1 MYRFQLSVPTQMG
14 ESVGLVG
21 SVTQL
26 GQWDVTKCV
35 HLRTSSNRHPLW
47 WIDIAID
54 TNSQPQQTL
63 EYKYIRLS
71 ENGQIEWESGL
82 QNRWIPLES
91 DHHSKTLIV
100 EDCSFNHIQSSPYG
114 YYLQPQNNAAVTKP
128 TNGLKILLVG
138 SSVALGCSAWLLK
151 GWAWHLQQ
159 ALQQRFGHQL
169 INRSIIGAN
178 TATIIQRLP
187 EMLATENPDIVII
200 SLSLG
205 NEGLAYCVPRQQQAL
220 QQRFENGLQQL
231 LKITEQTGTRCILGG
246 VYPHGDYSWQ
256 HHSLL
261 KDTRKR
267 MLTWG
272 VPVLDWLPVLN
283 DGRGRWKK
291 GISFDVAH
299 PNTKGHQLMYEAI
312 NLSLFEFDR
321 HQVAKSEQIYLQQGE
336 RLIYRDKQG
345 FSLFSNPHS
354 RHLRIINPSPHSYT
368 ITPSWQELQNK
379 LHREVIL
386 KEGIYIDSSNPQ
398 SDHGFFGVDSQ
409 GMITKGGTPWVIA
422 TSLHIPPSSNLE
434 YIPIADYLASKSFPV
449 IFEDGD
455 LKLLQEKDNLITII
469 NQSPHDYN
477 IHPMWKEIRA
487 ALKAVPSGVYQD
499 PIHPETPFR
508 TLLIGP
514 DGLESRVKIPARSLV
529 YFQYQCQLSEIKRIA
544 ILPLG
549 DRCAARMLLYKME
562 YDGPAFPFDLTR
574 TTNLA
579 DITDIIVNDFSDMW
593 NPHLLHYN
601 DEEKRIY
608 HTKWSGL
615 SFAHEVE
622 ETENPLEDM
631 TPIFERMRSRYSA
644 RANRFRYTLDKSDEV
659 IFIRTGSFDRGSV
672 SDLVSKLQT
681 KYPHKPFRLL
691 LIYPQS
697 SEEIAGIP
705 HVWHYPLEFNPEKMC
720 EDSEHWK
727 YCADELRNILGSLG
741 ISSKNLFWCPPNVTT
756 REKKPQYSSEK
767 TYIL

>member
-1 MYRFQLSVPTQMG
+1 MYRFQISVPTQMG

-21 SVTQL
+21 STSEL
-26 GQWDVTKCV
+26 GQWNVTKCV
-35 HLRTSSNRHPLW
+35 HLRTSGDRYPLW
-47 WIDIAID
+47 WTDIEIDA
-54 TNSQPQQTL
+54 NSLKEQKI
-63 EYKYIRLS
+63 EYKYIRRS
-71 ENGQIEWESGL
+71 ENGEVEWESRL

-91 DHHSKTLIV
+91 DHHHSSTLIV
-100 EDCSFNHIQSSPYG
+100 EDGSFGKIQREPYG
-114 YYLQPQNNAAVTKP
+114 YYLEQKNNKAVTKH

-151 GWAWHLQQ
+151 GWAWHLEQE
-159 ALQQRFGHQL
+159 LQQRFGHQL
-169 INRSIIGAN
+169 VNRSIIGAN
-178 TATIIQRLP
+178 TATIIQELP
-187 EMLATENPDIVII
+187 EMIAAENPDIVII

-205 NEGLAYCVPRQQQAL
+205 NEGLAYCSPHQQQAI

-231 LKITEQTGTRCILGG
+231 INMTEKTGTRCILGG
-246 VYPHGDYSWQ
+246 VYPHGEYTWQ

-291 GISFDVAH
+291 GISFDAAH

-312 NLSLFEFDR
+312 NLSFFEFER
-321 HQVAKSEQIYLQQGE
+321 HQVAKAQQIYLKQGE

-345 FSLFSNPHS
+345 FSVFSNPQN

-379 LHREVIL
+379 LHREVLL
-386 KEGIYIDSSNPQ
+386 KQGIYINGSNPL
-398 SDHGFFGVDSQ
+398 SDHCFFGVDSP
-409 GMITKGGTPWVIA
+409 GMIQTY
-422 TSLHIPPSSNLE
+422 LQIPPSSNLE
-434 YIPIADYLASKSFPV
+434 YTPIANYLVTKSLSVVFQEV
-449 IFEDGD
+449 D
-455 LKLLQEKDNLITII
+455 LKIFQEKDNLITII
-469 NQSPHDYN
+469 NESPHDYN
-477 IHPMWKEIRA
+477 IHPMWKEIRT

-508 TLLIGP
+508 TLIIGP
-514 DGLESRVKIPARSLV
+514 DGLESRVKIPALSLV
-529 YFQYQCQLSEIKRIA
+529 YFQYQCQLSQLKRIA
-544 ILPLG
+544 IVPIG

-593 NPHLLHYN
+593 NPYLLHYN

-608 HTKWSGL
+608 HGKWSGL

-622 ETENPLEDM
+622 DTENPLDDM

-644 RANRFRYTLDKSDEV
+644 RSERFRYTLDKCDEA
-659 IFIRTGSFDRGSV
+659 IFIRTGPFDRGSV

-691 LIYPQS
+691 LLFPQS
-697 SEEIAGIP
+697 SDEIAGIP
-705 HVWHYPLEFNPEKMC
+705 QVWHYSLDFNPEKMC
-720 EDSEHWK
+720 EDPEHWK
-727 YCADELRNILGSLG
+727 HCAEELRRILDSMGV
-741 ISSKNLFWCPPNVTT
+741 SSKNLFWCPPNVTT
-756 REKKPQYSSEK
+756 GEKKLQYSIEN